1 MAAATPVC
9 IAAAAPPP
17 APYDLPLAC
26 SNEPCAQDLRQQ
38 RGRTTA
44 AASAS
49 ASAAS
54 SSACCRRAAAIFA
67 GSASGTVPVWYFFT
81 KRFRRLRVSFW
92 RSLVSFRR
100 FWYSRRRC
108 CQGVSSSAVSLSSL
122 PCRRG
127 PHHLMNEGSACPSAR
142 PFRQASR
149 SDGTTAAHRMMTWAP
164 AQAGMAKVG

>member
-1 MAAATPVC
+1 MSLPGQPHPLMAAATLVC
-9 IAAAAPPP
+9 IAAGAPPP
-17 APYDLPLAC
+17 APAFYHWHAAMSIWPRTC
-26 SNEPCAQDLRQQ
+26 INKCI
-38 RGRTTA
+38 RTTA

-127 PHHLMNEGSACPSAR
+127 PHHLGNEGSACLVPGHSG
-142 PFRQASR
+142 RQA
-149 SDGTTAAHRMMTWAP
+149 DLM
-164 AQAGMAKVG
+164 AQRQLTG

>member
-1 MAAATPVC
+1 MKTPVHNTVPC
-9 IAAAAPPP
+9 MHRIRLSPAFCHCPAAMNLVPRT
-17 APYDLPLAC
+17 C
-26 SNEPCAQDLRQQ
+26 HQQ
-38 RGRTTA
+38 LVPTMA

-54 SSACCRRAAAIFA
+54 FSACCRRAATIFA

-81 KRFRRLRVSFW
+81 KRLRRLRVSFW

-127 PHHLMNEGSACPSAR
+127 PLVNYLDFAAYVGQLSDSGRPSLCCRRPQLSDLKPGNAHKAC
-142 PFRQASR
+142 
-149 SDGTTAAHRMMTWAP
+149 
-164 AQAGMAKVG
+164 